1 MAFEFATTDRLVFGN
16 GSIQRLGELVSGW
29 GRKALMVTGVHAR
42 HSGILRR
49 QMEVAGVT
57 GEWFAVSGEPTV
69 EMAMA
74 GAQLS
79 KTIGCDLVIACG
91 GGAVIDAGKAIAALI
106 ANPGHPLDYLEIAG
120 RNQPLPSQPV
130 PFAAIPTTAGTGAEV
145 TRNAVL
151 KSTQH
156 RVKVSLRSPM
166 MLPKLALVDPELTY
180 DLPPALTASTGL
192 DALTQVLEPFVSIR
206 ANPLTDSFCREGLR
220 RVGSALRRA
229 YLVGT
234 DREARESMSFVSVLG
249 GLALANAGLGAVHG
263 FAGPLGGMFPAPHG
277 AVCAALLAPVWD
289 ANVDRLQREPPHSQ
303 ALARY
308 AEAAQLLTGNPN
320 ATIAEGSKWLHALTK
335 ELCVPSL
342 SHWGATAD
350 DISEISEKAS
360 KTSSMKGNP
369 IGLSQSELESVL
381 RMAI

>member
-1 MAFEFATTDRLVFGN
+1 MSFEFATTDRLVFGN
-16 GSIQRLGELVSGW
+16 GSILRLGALIGGW
-29 GRKALMVTGVHAR
+29 GRKAFVVTGVQAR
-42 HSGILRR
+42 YSGLLRR
-49 QMEVAGVT
+49 QMELAGVT

-74 GAQLS
+74 GVQFA
-79 KTIGCDLVIACG
+79 KTTGCDLVIACG
-91 GGAVIDAGKAIAALI
+91 GGAVIDAGKAIAALM
-106 ANPGHPLDYLEIAG
+106 ANPGHPLDYLEVVG
-120 RNQPLPSQPV
+120 RNQPLPNRPV

-151 KSTQH
+151 KSTEH
-156 RVKVSLRSPM
+156 RVKVSLRSPL

-220 RVGSALRRA
+220 RVGGALRRV
-229 YLVGT
+229 YLDGT
-234 DREARESMSFVSVLG
+234 DRDARESMSFVSVLG

-289 ANVDRLQREPPHSQ
+289 ANIKQLQHESPDHPI
-303 ALARY
+303 LARY
-308 AEAAQLLTGNPN
+308 IEASKLLTGSAS
-320 ATIAEGSKWLHALTK
+320 ATIANGSQWLHALTK
-335 ELCVPSL
+335 ELSVPPL
-342 SHWGATAD
+342 SQWGIMAD
-350 DISEISEKAS
+350 NVSEICEKAS

-369 IGLSQSELESVL
+369 VVLSQADLEFVL